1 LYLDN
6 AYNIYAPLSPGNFK
20 EAITMLESMG
30 TDIDAM
36 PDLFYD
42 FANDVEVSISD
53 FYDMIKPQLEGDPI
67 IEEVEIGMTTG
78 VPLGFKLSI
87 DKKGKDQGK
96 ADLVNAIISYPN
108 PNTSSYQYLV
118 DAMKQKVPVNEQ
130 IVNGPDVI
138 AMVSV
143 NGNGKATEE
152 QIEYTISHAQEIL
165 DAGGTIIMDS
175 TEDANKSWNKT
186 GEAVVQNQLGTPTG
200 QTSLGYNYWGPNP
213 EPTTQ
218 QVPVAE
224 AKVEVTQTIISN
236 FYSDLTENEKE
247 KLGNLDDLIDDYVQM
262 YESTMSEEQYIENV
276 LKCNL

>member
-1 LYLDN
+1 
-6 AYNIYAPLSPGNFK
+6 
-20 EAITMLESMG
+20 
-30 TDIDAM
+30 
-36 PDLFYD
+36 
-42 FANDVEVSISD
+42 
-53 FYDMIKPQLEGDPI
+53 MIKPQLEGDSI
-67 IEEVEIGMTTG
+67 TEEVKISMTTG
-78 VPLGFKLSI
+78 VPLGLKLSI

-96 ADLVNAIISYPN
+96 ADLVNAVISYPN

-118 DAMKQKVPVNEQ
+118 DAMNQKVPVNEQ

-143 NGNGKATEE
+143 NGNGKATED

-175 TEDANKSWNKT
+175 TFDATRPWNKT
-186 GEAVVQNQLGTPTG
+186 GEALVQEGIGNPTG

-218 QVPVAE
+218 PSTSVKIEP
-224 AKVEVTQTIISN
+224 TQTVISN
-236 FYSDLTENEKE
+236 FYSNLTEKEKE
-247 KLGNLDDLIDDYVQM
+247 KLGNLDELIDDYVQM
-262 YESTMSEEQYIENV
+262 YEGTMSEEQYIENV